1 MLSFSF
7 WLFLYPFFLLYSIFF
22 VIFFFSNIII
32 PLQFSIEIK
41 TSSSQND
48 IFGNASYGKEDSSDN
63 STKSKSGYYLAINFD
78 KFEENNPNFKPCI
91 RLIRFG
97 WLDHTDWH
105 SQQKPSGQQSRIS
118 REVRDNKL
126 KIIYK
131 NTAIN
136 ENYEDNNLDNNF
148 LEYFF

>member
-1 MLSFSF
+1 MIT
-7 WLFLYPFFLLYSIFF
+7 LYFENN
-22 VIFFFSNIII
+22 SNG
-32 PLQFSIEIK
+32 LWFKGKKKFEKDLVYKNNDLFSIEIK